1 MEAAR
6 ERLRG
11 AIYETPCPYSQT
23 LSELSGAPCYLKLE
37 NLQMTGSFKERG
49 AANLL
54 LQLDDGERR
63 RGVVAASAGNHGLAV
78 AFHAARLGMPAT
90 IVMPDVRAAHQ
101 GDLRPPLRRRGHP
114 ARRRTTTRPT
124 SGRATSSARR
134 ARCSSIRSTTRA

>member
-23 LSELSGAPCYLKLE
+23 LSELSGSTCYLKLE

-54 LQLDDGERR
+54 LQLDAGERR
-63 RGVVAASAGNHGLAV
+63 RGVVAASA
-78 AFHAARLGMPAT
+78 P
-90 IVMPDVRAAHQ
+90 
-101 GDLRPPLRRRGHP
+101 
-114 ARRRTTTRPT
+114 
-124 SGRATSSARR
+124 
-134 ARCSSIRSTTRA
+134 